1 MMRAEPWSSPGKASF
16 ATIDTQSIAFAAI
29 IVVILAFFV
38 ATIGLPLISFLAKSF
53 EGADGKFVALA
64 NYAHVVGS
72 PRFIASIKNSLLVSC
87 STVLLVIPIAYGY
100 AYAIT
105 RTRVPMRATFRLVA
119 LMPLLAPTM
128 LPAIALVYLFGNQG
142 VAKGALFGA
151 TLYGPIGIV
160 LAESIYTFPHAT
172 LILATALSLA
182 DARLYEAA
190 ASLKTSPL
198 RTFLSVTIPATKF
211 GLVSASIVV
220 FTLSVTDFGIPRV
233 VGGQFSVFATDIYVN
248 VVGIRDFETA
258 AVIGTVLLVP
268 ALISF
273 FVDWLVK
280 KRQQAVLSARS
291 VPLIPKPQQTRDLVA
306 FIYCLLVCG
315 VILTCFGMAFFAS
328 IVTFWPYN
336 LNLTFANYDFSAKT
350 DIGWQA
356 YTNSLVM
363 SGLAAAI
370 GTLFVFSEGYLVEK
384 VRGFRVART
393 LIHGFA
399 MLPMA
404 VPGVVLG
411 LAYVLFFNQPA
422 NPLNCLIGTM
432 TIMVISCIVHFFTV
446 AHLTALT
453 ALKQIDS
460 EFESVA
466 ASLKLSPFTLVYR
479 VTAPVSLPVILDV
492 SVYLFLTSM
501 TTVSAIVFLYW
512 PQTMTASIQML
523 FQNDNGDLAGAAA
536 LGMMIVFTSLL
547 VRIVHWLMT
556 RKVLT
561 VVQRWRQASPSSR
574 TSRMIG

>member
-1 MMRAEPWSSPGKASF
+1 
-16 ATIDTQSIAFAAI
+16 
-29 IVVILAFFV
+29 
-38 ATIGLPLISFLAKSF
+38 
-53 EGADGKFVALA
+53 
-64 NYAHVVGS
+64 
-72 PRFIASIKNSLLVSC
+72 
-87 STVLLVIPIAYGY
+87 
-100 AYAIT
+100 
-105 RTRVPMRATFRLVA
+105 MRATFRLVA

>member
-1 MMRAEPWSSPGKASF
+1 
-16 ATIDTQSIAFAAI
+16 
-29 IVVILAFFV
+29 
-38 ATIGLPLISFLAKSF
+38 
-53 EGADGKFVALA
+53 
-64 NYAHVVGS
+64 
-72 PRFIASIKNSLLVSC
+72 
-87 STVLLVIPIAYGY
+87 
-100 AYAIT
+100 
-105 RTRVPMRATFRLVA
+105 
-119 LMPLLAPTM
+119 
-128 LPAIALVYLFGNQG
+128 
-142 VAKGALFGA
+142 
-151 TLYGPIGIV
+151 
-160 LAESIYTFPHAT
+160 
-172 LILATALSLA
+172 
-182 DARLYEAA
+182 
-190 ASLKTSPL
+190 
-198 RTFLSVTIPATKF
+198 
-211 GLVSASIVV
+211 
-220 FTLSVTDFGIPRV
+220 
-233 VGGQFSVFATDIYVN
+233 
-248 VVGIRDFETA
+248 
-258 AVIGTVLLVP
+258 
-268 ALISF
+268 
-273 FVDWLVK
+273 
-280 KRQQAVLSARS
+280 
-291 VPLIPKPQQTRDLVA
+291 
-306 FIYCLLVCG
+306 
-315 VILTCFGMAFFAS
+315 
-328 IVTFWPYN
+328 
-336 LNLTFANYDFSAKT
+336 
-350 DIGWQA
+350 
-356 YTNSLVM
+356 
-363 SGLAAAI
+363 
-370 GTLFVFSEGYLVEK
+370 
-384 VRGFRVART
+384 
-393 LIHGFA
+393 

>member
-1 MMRAEPWSSPGKASF
+1 MRAEPWSRSRPSAFDAESV
-16 ATIDTQSIAFAAI
+16 AVMIA
-29 IVVILAFFV
+29 IVLVVAFFI
-38 ATIGLPLISFLAKSF
+38 ATIGLPIISFLIKSF
-53 EGADGKFVALA
+53 ENADGKFVGLS
-64 NYAHVVGS
+64 NYTQVVTS
-72 PRFIASIKNSLLVSC
+72 SRFIASIKNSLLVSC
-87 STVLLVIPIAYGY
+87 GTVLIVIPLAYGY

-105 RTRVPMRATFRLVA
+105 RTCVAMRTAFRLIA

-142 VAKGALFGA
+142 VIKGALFGA
-151 TLYGPIGIV
+151 SLYGPIGII

-172 LILATALSLA
+172 LILVTALSLA

-190 ASLKTSPL
+190 ACLKTSPL
-198 RTFLSVTIPATKF
+198 RTFLFVTIPTTKF

-268 ALISF
+268 AFLSF
-273 FVDWLVK
+273 FVDRLVK
-280 KRQQAVLSARS
+280 KRQQAVLSAKS
-291 VPLIPKPQQTRDLVA
+291 VPLVPKRHRIRDTVA
-306 FIYCLLVCG
+306 LIYCVFVSG
-315 VILTCFGMAFFAS
+315 IILTCFGMAFFAS
-328 IVTFWPYN
+328 IVTFWPYD
-336 LNLTFANYDFSAKT
+336 LSLTLANYDFSAKT
-350 DIGWQA
+350 DVGWQA
-356 YTNSLVM
+356 YINSLVM
-363 SGLAAAI
+363 AGSAAAI
-370 GTLFVFSEGYLVEK
+370 GTVIVFSEGYVVEK
-384 VRGFRVART
+384 IQGFRFART

-411 LAYVLFFNQPA
+411 LAYVMFFNKPG
-422 NPLNCLIGTM
+422 NPLGFLIGTM
-432 TIMVISCIVHFFTV
+432 SIMVISCIVHFFTV
-446 AHLTALT
+446 SHLTALT
-453 ALKQIDS
+453 ALKQIDP

-466 ASLKLSPFTLVYR
+466 ASLKVSPFTLVYR
-479 VTAPVSLPVILDV
+479 VTAPISLPVMLDV

-512 PQTMTASIQML
+512 PQTITASIQML

-547 VRIVHWLMT
+547 VRTVHWLLT

-561 VVQRWRQASPSSR
+561 VVQQWRLASPLSTR
-574 TSRMIG
+574 DATFG